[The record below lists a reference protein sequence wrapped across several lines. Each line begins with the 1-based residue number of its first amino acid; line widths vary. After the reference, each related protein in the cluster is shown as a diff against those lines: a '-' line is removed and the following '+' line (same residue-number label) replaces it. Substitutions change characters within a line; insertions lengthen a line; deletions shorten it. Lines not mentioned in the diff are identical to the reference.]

1 MLRSLLASLTLLTL
15 PLCVD
20 HMPSARAEGV
30 GLDGRPI
37 ISPGKRRKPGAR
49 SGPRGKTPE
58 EAEKGAAARK
68 KTLALLRARRVSF
81 DFVETPLE
89 AVVTFLGDVS
99 GVNFTID
106 WRRVRDREATVTLTV
121 KNMRLEAALGWVSKL
136 VGLEHFVAGDR
147 HVILTTHRGVLE
159 LSEKILRTYRVADVT
174 AGWKADELVAFIR
187 RTLAPGT
194 WDKKFDTS
202 ITYHAGL
209 LAVRHSA
216 EVHDQVARFL
226 AKLRDEPAE

>member
-1 MLRSLLASLTLLTL
+1 MPRCTLTAWALLAVSL
-15 PLCVD
+15 PFLCHD
-20 HMPSARAEGV
+20 AARAGGV
-30 GLDGRPI
+30 GLDGRPL
-37 ISPGKRRKPGAR
+37 ISPGKRRKPRETSRPGKK
-49 SGPRGKTPE
+49 PPDERGK
-58 EAEKGAAARK
+58 AEARK
-68 KTLALLRARRVSF
+68 KTLALLRSKRVSF
-81 DFVETPLE
+81 DFVETPLD
-89 AVVTFLGDVS
+89 AVVVFLGDVS
-99 GVNFTID
+99 GIGFTID
-106 WRRVRDREATVTLTV
+106 WHRFKDREATVTLTV
-121 KNMRLEAALGWVSKL
+121 KNMRLEAALSWVTKL

-159 LSEKILRTYRVADVT
+159 LTEKVLRTYRVADVT
-174 AGWKADELVAFIR
+174 AGWKADEFVAFIR